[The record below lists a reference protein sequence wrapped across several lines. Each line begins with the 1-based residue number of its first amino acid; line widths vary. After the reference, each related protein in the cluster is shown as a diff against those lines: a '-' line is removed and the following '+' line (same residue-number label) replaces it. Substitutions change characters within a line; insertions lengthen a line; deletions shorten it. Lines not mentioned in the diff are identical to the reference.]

1 MRRIQVYVVLPPRLM
16 LLDIAGA
23 LEVLRRANREQSNV
37 RFDVEYVAASA
48 SILSSIGIMIT
59 SIKPLPRVLLQGAMI
74 ILAGDVDEVMS
85 VNGRVSRDTS
95 KADRKH
101 YAATVK
107 WLRDVVRPGHKLITI
122 CSGALMAAKAGL
134 LDGYSCTTHHRC
146 CAELAAIAPKAKV
159 LENRLYVE
167 DGDCYSSAGVTAG
180 TDLMLHIV
188 GQLTSES
195 CSAAIARYLVV
206 YLRRSGSDT
215 QLSPWLDGRNH
226 IHPALHRAQ
235 DAISHDPAKDWNL
248 SGLARIAG
256 ASDRHLSRL
265 FRQHAG
271 MSITDYRNR
280 LRATLAHELLSQ
292 TQIDVEQAAE
302 RAGFGSTRQLRRA
315 WRRLYGSTP
324 RQARAR

>member
-1 MRRIQVYVVLPPRLM
+1 M
-16 LLDIAGA
+16 
-23 LEVLRRANREQSNV
+23 
-37 RFDVEYVAASA
+37 
-48 SILSSIGIMIT
+48 
-59 SIKPLPRVLLQGAMI
+59 
-74 ILAGDVDEVMS
+74 
-85 VNGRVSRDTS
+85 
-95 KADRKH
+95 
-101 YAATVK
+101 
-107 WLRDVVRPGHKLITI
+107 
-122 CSGALMAAKAGL
+122 
-134 LDGYSCTTHHRC
+134 
-146 CAELAAIAPKAKV
+146 

-167 DGDCYSSAGVTAG
+167 DGDRYSSAGVTAG

-235 DAISHDPAKDWNL
+235 DAISHDPARDWNL
-248 SGLARIAG
+248 SVLARMAG

-324 RQARAR
+324 RQARA

>member
-1 MRRIQVYVVLPPRLM
+1 VH
-16 LLDIAGA
+16 
-23 LEVLRRANREQSNV
+23 
-37 RFDVEYVAASA
+37 
-48 SILSSIGIMIT
+48 
-59 SIKPLPRVLLQGAMI
+59 
-74 ILAGDVDEVMS
+74 
-85 VNGRVSRDTS
+85 GRVSHDTS
-95 KADRKH
+95 KADRRH

-107 WLRDVVRPGHKLITI
+107 WLRAVVRPGHKLITI
-122 CSGALMAAKAGL
+122 CSGALIAAKAGL
-134 LDGYSCTTHHRC
+134 LDGYNCTTHHRC
-146 CAELAAIAPKAKV
+146 CEELAAAAPKANV

-167 DGDCYSSAGVTAG
+167 DGDRYSSAGVTAG

-292 TQIDVEQAAE
+292 TRMDVEQAAE